1 MDPARTA
8 GNETLTTSCARG
20 RDIAV
25 VPCEK
30 VPTESALCHTSG
42 MTIPAVPTLLPHLWK
57 SVLISGV
64 LAIALG
70 VAILA
75 WPGIS
80 ISVATIF
87 FGVAL
92 LFTGIEQLFLGF
104 TLRVHLI
111 GRLLLFVSGA
121 AALIVGIMALTSLYE
136 GWRILAIWIGVGF
149 IFRGVATMSSAIS
162 DPTLPGR
169 GWNIF
174 VGAISLI
181 AGVVV
186 MAFPYDSLGTLALV
200 VGVWLIVIGIME
212 VVTAFGIRGFTK
224 SEPTVKAPAT

>member
-1 MDPARTA
+1 M
-8 GNETLTTSCARG
+8 
-20 RDIAV
+20 
-25 VPCEK
+25 
-30 VPTESALCHTSG
+30 
-42 MTIPAVPTLLPHLWK
+42 LPHLWK
-57 SVLISGV
+57 SALVSGV

-70 VAILA
+70 VAIVA

-80 ISVATIF
+80 VSIATIF

-92 LFTGIEQLFLGF
+92 LLTGIEQVFLAF
-104 TLRVHLI
+104 TLRVSTV

-121 AALIVGIMALTSLYE
+121 AALIVGVMALTSLLE

-149 IFRGVATMSSAIS
+149 IFRGVATTSSAIS

-186 MAFPYDSLGTLALV
+186 MAFPYDSLATLALV
-200 VGVWLIVIGIME
+200 VGVWLIAIGVME

-224 SEPTVKAPAT
+224 DEPDTELDKDEPDTDVATT

>member
-1 MDPARTA
+1 M
-8 GNETLTTSCARG
+8 
-20 RDIAV
+20 
-25 VPCEK
+25 
-30 VPTESALCHTSG
+30 
-42 MTIPAVPTLLPHLWK
+42 LPHLWK
-57 SVLISGV
+57 SALVSGV

-80 ISVATIF
+80 VSIATIF

-92 LFTGIEQLFLGF
+92 LLTGIEQVFLAF
-104 TLRVHLI
+104 TLRVSTV

-121 AALIVGIMALTSLYE
+121 AALIVGVMALTSLYE

-149 IFRGVATMSSAIS
+149 IFRGVATTSSAIS

-174 VGAISLI
+174 SGAISLI

-186 MAFPYDSLGTLALV
+186 MAFPYDSLATLALV
-200 VGVWLIVIGIME
+200 VGVWLIVIGVME

-224 SEPTVKAPAT
+224 DEPDTELAKDEPDTDVATT